1 MSGPPCRV
9 CGPSGTGRGAERQM
23 ASENVKTFTDS
34 NFDQETKDGVVLVD
48 FWAEWCGPCRR
59 LSPMV
64 DPLAQE
70 YEGRVTVGKM
80 NVDENPD
87 IPTSRFHV
95 RGIPTFVVL
104 KNGELVDTIVGPRGK
119 EDIIGMLDK
128 HLG

>member
-1 MSGPPCRV
+1 
-9 CGPSGTGRGAERQM
+9 M

-34 NFDQETKDGVVLVD
+34 NFDQETKSGVVLVD

-59 LSPMV
+59 ISPMV
-64 DPLAQE
+64 DALAQE

-87 IPTSRFHV
+87 VPTSRFQV
-95 RGIPTFVVL
+95 RGIPTLVVL
-104 KNGELVDTIVGPRGK
+104 KDGELVDTIVGPRGK
-119 EDIIGMLDK
+119 EDISTMLDK